1 MSKCHADDALPQTPQ
16 KPLIYQSR
24 YLTHAYNSERSPVK
38 EMTIF
43 VEAACDLFLQRD
55 RDSVVEVVKAGP
67 GTVRECKERDVQ
79 LRTSQCSVV
88 QLYLDRMRLERLA
101 TEIIPSRTRSSERR
115 RGYLMATARTCLYVV
130 SP

>member
-67 GTVRECKERDVQ
+67 GQ
-79 LRTSQCSVV
+79 
-88 QLYLDRMRLERLA
+88 A
-101 TEIIPSRTRSSERR
+101 RSGS
-115 RGYLMATARTCLYVV
+115 AR
-130 SP
+130 SGMFS